1 VVDVLIVRHQME
13 ESLFHVLLGIGLIGW
28 VRPLI
33 DRPSASQL
41 DELRGKMVEDPAK
54 MPKLIAA
61 ITLLLL
67 SVIGL
72 IGMFFVPAV
81 FRWIYLVAVAGMIV
95 GNWFFPVASNKPK
108 RDIAFG
114 EFFRLVDG
122 AILAL
127 AFSGLVASSTEPTIG
142 EQDAPS
148 NGGQRSSLNSGFLPR
163 RG

>member
-1 VVDVLIVRHQME
+1 ME
-13 ESLFHVLLGIGLIGW
+13 ESLLFHVLLGIALIGW
-28 VRPLI
+28 VQALT
-33 DRPSASQL
+33 DRPSASEF
-41 DELRGKMVEDPAK
+41 DELKGKMVEDSAK
-54 MPKLIAA
+54 IAILIAA
-61 ITLLLL
+61 IVLLLL

-72 IGMFFVPAV
+72 IGMFFAPTV

-95 GNWFFPVASNKPK
+95 GNWFIPVASNKPK

-114 EFFRLVDG
+114 EFFRLLDG

-127 AFSGLVASSTEPTIG
+127 AFSGLVTSSTEPTIG

>member
-1 VVDVLIVRHQME
+1 ME

-28 VRPLI
+28 LRPLI

-41 DELRGKMVEDPAK
+41 DELKSKMVEDSAK
-54 MPKLIAA
+54 IPKLIAA
-61 ITLLLL
+61 IVLLLL

-72 IGMFFVPAV
+72 IGMFFAPTV

-95 GNWFFPVASNKPK
+95 GNWFIPVASNKPK

-114 EFFRLVDG
+114 EFFRLIDG

-127 AFSGLVASSTEPTIG
+127 AFSGIVATSAEPTTG

-148 NGGQRSSLNSGFLPR
+148 NGGQRLSLNSGFHPR